1 MEQLIKKINE
11 IMGPELLGSELTIKF
26 LSDGS
31 IVFGIYEQE
40 VPIIVDKEKML
51 VYLDCGTT
59 SAHLTYDM
67 LDELTQI
74 TKLIK
79 DNLETILRCV

>member
-40 VPIIVDKEKML
+40 IPIIVDKEKML

-59 SAHLTYDM
+59 SVHLTYDM

-79 DNLETILRCV
+79 DNLETILKCV